1 MSHVTNIPVPYFQ
14 INHDYKILARSKVAD
29 ELFPLVAG
37 FLELVDGDS
46 MTKATKYLRIKSGTS
61 QFELVMQTTTNPFSL
76 FEVHLSWNMDHTC
89 EIVCIN
95 KDDQSNQLFKQVDRL
110 HSRLENTNYELL
122 EKKNEL
128 EYAMQKI
135 NELSGPIISLTEK
148 VALVPLFGELTD
160 EKMHYI
166 AEKILRIAH
175 EKNQERLYFDFTG
188 VGEVTQEGVDELQGL
203 FKTLWYMGQIEAII
217 IGITPKQAVVLNHL
231 DTQYPLKFVSTL
243 KDAIKD
249 LYQKV

>member
-1 MSHVTNIPVPYFQ
+1 MSRVNNIPVPYFQ
-14 INHDYKILARSKVAD
+14 INHDYEILVRSSLAD
-29 ELFPLVAG
+29 ELFPDVAG
-37 FLELVDGDS
+37 FFELVDADS
-46 MTKATKYLRIKSGTS
+46 VTKAEKCLRISGGTS
-61 QFELVMQTTTNPFSL
+61 QFELVMQSKVNPFSL

-95 KDDQSNQLFKQVDRL
+95 KDDQSNKLFGQIERL

-122 EKKNEL
+122 EKKNKL
-128 EYAMQKI
+128 EHAMARI
-135 NELSGPIISLTEK
+135 NELSGPIISLTDK
-148 VALVPLFGELTD
+148 FALVPLFGDLTD

-166 AEKILRIAH
+166 SEKILHIAH
-175 EKNQERLYFDFTG
+175 EKNQERLYFDFTS
-188 VGEVTQEGVDELQGL
+188 VGDVTQEGVNELQGL

-217 IGITPKQAVVLNHL
+217 IGITPKQAVNLNHL